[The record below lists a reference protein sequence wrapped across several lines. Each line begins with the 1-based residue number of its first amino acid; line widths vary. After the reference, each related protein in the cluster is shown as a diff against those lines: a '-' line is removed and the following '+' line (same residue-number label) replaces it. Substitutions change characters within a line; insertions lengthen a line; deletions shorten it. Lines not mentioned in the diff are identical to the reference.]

1 MTLLSFREL
10 QAQLQPQWGQSTAA
24 QGPDVDV
31 LMVPSL
37 SMDQNQI
44 DLVTGAHHY

>member
-10 QAQLQPQWGQSTAA
+10 QRQLKPEWGRTTQA

-37 SMDQNQI
+37 SMDQRQI
-44 DLVTGAHHY
+44 DLVTGAHH